1 MRRPTATYGLPRIE
15 EHDRTSVTGD
25 VLTDEEMLRLR
36 TDNPVLHTVIT
47 QGLEEIAP
55 HNPKQKEVFR
65 ALVGRILS
73 TVASAEDRETL
84 FEGHPEMRELPPVA

>member
-15 EHDRTSVTGD
+15 DHDRASVTGD
-25 VLTDEEMLRLR
+25 GLTDEEMLRLR
-36 TDNPVLHTVIT
+36 TDNPVLHTIIT
-47 QGLEEIAP
+47 EGLESIAP
-55 HNPKQKEVFR
+55 HNTTQKEIFR

-73 TVASAEDRETL
+73 TVAATEYREAL